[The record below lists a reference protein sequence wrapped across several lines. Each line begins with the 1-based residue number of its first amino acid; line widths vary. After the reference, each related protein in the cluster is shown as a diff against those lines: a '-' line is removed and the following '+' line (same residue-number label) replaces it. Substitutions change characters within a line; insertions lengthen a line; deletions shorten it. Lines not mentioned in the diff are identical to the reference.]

1 MQERVTKIVKQT
13 SDRMT
18 PTVHFT
24 NRRTQS
30 TESLVA
36 EEELENEDNPEVTL
50 KDSTVE
56 IVISEVDQGGH
67 TDNDGHK
74 DDESTD
80 NTEKKNITFWSI
92 LKWLRKNLRL
102 RKWFG
107 RGLLAFGQGFM
118 YTSPMSATVVVAQG
132 MNTRN
137 HIYKGSSGATTHY
150 F

>member
-92 LKWLRKNLRL
+92 LKWVSI
-102 RKWFG
+102 G
-107 RGLLAFGQGFM
+107 
-118 YTSPMSATVVVAQG
+118 S
-132 MNTRN
+132 
-137 HIYKGSSGATTHY
+137 IYCITQ
-150 F
+150 